1 MAIADNVL
9 GRLVR
14 FNAARGKPG
23 DNKQRGST
31 GRRLDRVLLRGIRVL
46 RWMVLLAVLALIGW
60 AAHYEMRT
68 SYVEAWLFT
77 RIDRS
82 MSVAVEPGTNDSI
95 RFPKHGPYDERL
107 GYVSLPQFISALN
120 GRHFTVERQARWS
133 RGLDRFVDLGGFP
146 IYAEKDRAGLRIFDR
161 NGDEVYGTR
170 FPQLAYRDFASIPP
184 LVTNSLL
191 FIEDRYLFEQRYP
204 EHNAAVEWNRFA
216 LAVFGRFVRLVV
228 PGFNE
233 AGASTLATQIE
244 KFRHSPNGLT
254 GGAVEKL
261 RQMLTASAHVYI
273 YGANTMKRREEIVT
287 TYLNSTPLS
296 SFPSYGEVIGFPD
309 ALWVWYGTDFN
320 DANKV
325 LTSTP
330 KNKKEL
336 ARKGEIYRQV
346 LSLLLSGRLPSHYLI
361 SDHEGLGEL
370 CDRYVWALYDA
381 GVVDRNL
388 RDATLD
394 AELKFR
400 TEPPPITQVSYVK
413 QKATE
418 EVRARLMTML
428 SQPSLYTL
436 DRLDLSAETTVD
448 TAAQARVTAV
458 LQKLSDPKFAQSMGM
473 VGHQLLPGGP
483 IVGKMTYSF
492 VLYERRPD
500 GNYLRIHADSLNKPF
515 DINSGAKLQLGSTA
529 KLRTLVTYLH
539 IMEKLHQRF
548 ATLKSAEL
556 TRIAAKAQDPLTQWA
571 ATYMSRTSDKGLQA
585 MLDASVLRTYS
596 GAPESFFTGGG
607 MQGFGNFDSDE
618 NGSNYTVID
627 AFKHS
632 VNLCFVRILRDVANH
647 YTAESGINAK
657 QLLEEE
663 DTPEREAYLR
673 RFADADGKRFM
684 WRYYKDFRGLNP
696 DEAMDM
702 LIRRTRASPRH
713 LAAIYL
719 TFHPE
724 ARLSEFRD
732 FLASRLRGAFLTQDQ
747 LWELYSSIS
756 PEKMS
761 LADRGYVAGMH
772 PLELWLVNYLRQH
785 PGASWNEVIDAS
797 ADVRQDVYAW
807 LFNGSLT
814 KQDTRIKILIE
825 QDAFNRIW
833 EDWRSYGYPF
843 GHLVASLG
851 TAIGASGDRPDA
863 LSELMGIIL
872 NDGVRRPAIS
882 IERLRFAEGTPY
894 ETTMKRE
901 PEPERVMSPEVAQ
914 VARRALMGVVAEGT
928 ARRLVGTYKGADG
941 IPLEVGGKTGTGDNR
956 YHTFGSGGGIIGSR
970 VVDRTGT
977 FVFFL
982 GDRFYGTVTAYVP
995 GPEAGRFSFTSGLAV
1010 QLLKMLEP
1018 ELRPL
1023 LNSPPAPEGQPVAM
1037 ATHG

>member
-23 DNKQRGST
+23 DQPRVPIR
-31 GRRLDRVLLRGIRVL
+31 RRLGALLLRGIGIL
-46 RWMVLLAVLALIGW
+46 RWMVLLAILALIGW
-60 AAHYEMRT
+60 AANYEMRT
-68 SYVEAWLFT
+68 SYLEAWLFT
-77 RIDRS
+77 RIDRA
-82 MSVAVEPGTNDSI
+82 MSVAVQPGSNDSI

-107 GYVSLPQFISALN
+107 GYVALPQFISALT
-120 GRHFTVERQARWS
+120 GRHYTVERQARWS
-133 RGLDRFVDLGGFP
+133 KGLDRFVDLGAFP

-161 NGDEVYGTR
+161 NSDEVYGTR

-191 FIEDRYLFEQRYP
+191 FVEDRYLFDQRYP

-216 LAVFGRFVRLVV
+216 LAVFGRFVRVVV

-233 AGASTLATQIE
+233 GGASTLATQIE

-254 GGAVEKL
+254 GGIGEKL

-273 YGANTMKRREEIVT
+273 NGPNTMKRREEIVT
-287 TYLNSTPLS
+287 TYMNSTPLS
-296 SFPSYGEVIGFPD
+296 SFPGYGEVIGLPD

-320 DANKV
+320 EANKV

-346 LSLLLSGRLPSHYLI
+346 LSLLLSGRLPTHYLI
-361 SDHEGLGEL
+361 TDREGLGEL

-381 GVVDRNL
+381 GIVDRTL

-400 TEPPPITQVSYVK
+400 AEPPPITQVSYVK

-428 SQPSLYTL
+428 GLPSFYSL

-458 LQKLSDPKFAQSMGM
+458 LQRLSDPKFAQSMGM
-473 VGHQLLPGGP
+473 VGHQLLPAGN
-483 IVGKMTYSF
+483 IIGKMTYSF

-539 IMEKLHQRF
+539 IMEKLHHRF
-548 ATLKSAEL
+548 ATLTPREL
-556 TRIAAKAQDPLTQWA
+556 TRIAASAQDPLTQWA
-571 ATYMSRTSDKGLQA
+571 ATYMSRASDRGLQP

-596 GAPESFFTGGG
+596 GSPESFFTGGG
-607 MQGFGNFDSDE
+607 VQGFGNFDSDE
-618 NGSNYTVID
+618 NGGSYSVID

-632 VNLCFVRILRDVANH
+632 VNLSYVRILRDIANH

-657 QLLEEE
+657 QMLDEE
-663 DTPEREAYLR
+663 DTPEREAYLK

-696 DEAMDM
+696 DDAMDL
-702 LIRRTRASPRH
+702 LIRRSRPSARH

-719 TFHPE
+719 TFHPD
-724 ARLSEFRD
+724 ARLAEFRD
-732 FLASRLRGAFLTQDQ
+732 FLATHLRGSFLSQDQ
-747 LWELYSSIS
+747 LWELYSTLS

-761 LADRGYVAGMH
+761 LADRGYVAGLH
-772 PLELWLVNYLRQH
+772 PLELWLVTYLRDH

-814 KQDTRIKILIE
+814 KQDTRIRILIE
-825 QDAFNRIW
+825 QDAFSRIW

-863 LSELMGIIL
+863 LAELMGIIL
-872 NDGVRRPAIS
+872 NDGVRRPPIS

-894 ETTMKRE
+894 ETTLKRA

-914 VARRALMGVVAEGT
+914 VARRALTGVVAEGT
-928 ARRLVGTYKGADG
+928 ARRLIGTYKAVDG
-941 IPLEVGGKTGTGDNR
+941 TVLPVGGKTGTGDNR
-956 YHTFGSGGGIIGSR
+956 YHHFGAGGGITGSR

-982 GDRFYGTVTAYVP
+982 GDRFFGTVTAYVS
-995 GPEAGRFSFTSGLAV
+995 GPEAARFSFTSGLAV
-1010 QLLKMLEP
+1010 QLLKGLEP

-1023 LNSPPAPEGQPVAM
+1023 IQSPPAPDGKPVAM
-1037 ATHG
+1037 AQPS